1 VIVVKIY
8 HRLSIIVH
16 IVIRNFAAGDG
27 GCVSNEDKCMKGA
40 TFYIV
45 FGKRG
50 SYGFFKD
57 GPSIRFSLGWVAI
70 CFSWIDLEIAMQ
82 NSTKYMRLLERK
94 IANQPLDSDREE
106 SGSVLE

>member
-1 VIVVKIY
+1 
-8 HRLSIIVH
+8 
-16 IVIRNFAAGDG
+16 
-27 GCVSNEDKCMKGA
+27 MKGA

-70 CFSWIDLEIAMQ
+70 CFAWFDLEIAMQ
-82 NSTKYMRLLERK
+82 KSSKYIKLLEKK
-94 IANQPLDSDREE
+94 IANQPLDSDGKTAPQV
-106 SGSVLE
+106 S

>member
-1 VIVVKIY
+1 MKGK
-8 HRLSIIVH
+8 
-16 IVIRNFAAGDG
+16 N
-27 GCVSNEDKCMKGA
+27 MKGA

-70 CFSWIDLEIAMQ
+70 CFSWIDLETAMQ
-82 NSTKYMRLLERK
+82 NSTSYIRLLKRK
-94 IANQPLDSDREE
+94 IANQAPDAGTKY
-106 SGSVLE
+106 SGDPDKNPRKDVDIFHAPML